1 MDKAKDL
8 EEQRL
13 MKLLKS
19 TFEGGFML
27 GCRIAGRAAPF
38 PTTEMEATWKALES
52 TSSDGVRVILD
63 AVRKAGPPWSTFAVT
78 RKAAKADPLVF
89 LRTDT
94 GISTLPL
101 PNPLALIERR
111 WNDRPGA

>member
-38 PTTEMEATWKALES
+38 STTEMEKTWRALES
-52 TSSDGVRVILD
+52 TSAEGVRVILHAARKPSLLD
-63 AVRKAGPPWSTFAVT
+63 CCGSRKAGES
-78 RKAAKADPLVF
+78 
-89 LRTDT
+89 
-94 GISTLPL
+94 
-101 PNPLALIERR
+101 
-111 WNDRPGA
+111 

>member
-1 MDKAKDL
+1 MTEKLKDV

-27 GCRIAGRAAPF
+27 GCRIAGHAAPF

-52 TSSDGVRVILD
+52 TSAHGVRVIL
-63 AVRKAGPPWSTFAVT
+63 AAARKAVPGGP
-78 RKAAKADPLVF
+78 R
-89 LRTDT
+89 
-94 GISTLPL
+94 
-101 PNPLALIERR
+101 
-111 WNDRPGA
+111 

>member
-1 MDKAKDL
+1 MMDKAKDL

-27 GCRIAGRAAPF
+27 GCRVAGRAAPF
-38 PTTEMEATWKALES
+38 STTEMEATWKALES

-63 AVRKAGPPWSTFAVT
+63 AARKAG
-78 RKAAKADPLVF
+78 
-89 LRTDT
+89 
-94 GISTLPL
+94 
-101 PNPLALIERR
+101 
-111 WNDRPGA
+111 RP

>member
-38 PTTEMEATWKALES
+38 STTEMEATWKALES

-63 AVRKAGPPWSTFAVT
+63 AARKAGRPWLTFAVT
-78 RKAAKADPLVF
+78 RKAGKTRPSGYPSDWYCYLYCLAVAF
-89 LRTDT
+89 EQRTKLT
-94 GISTLPL
+94 V
-101 PNPLALIERR
+101 R
-111 WNDRPGA
+111 

>member
-1 MDKAKDL
+1 VLNVLGNSIPCQIQPWVILRSKLKLNRDRLGAEEEVDAAERGGVRMDKAKDL

-63 AVRKAGPPWSTFAVT
+63 AVRKAGPP
-78 RKAAKADPLVF
+78 
-89 LRTDT
+89 
-94 GISTLPL
+94 
-101 PNPLALIERR
+101 
-111 WNDRPGA
+111 

>member
-1 MDKAKDL
+1 VVLRSKLKLNRESTGRRRGNGRRGAKGDVRMDKAKDL

-38 PTTEMEATWKALES
+38 STTEMEATWKALES

-63 AVRKAGPPWSTFAVT
+63 AVRKAGPP
-78 RKAAKADPLVF
+78 
-89 LRTDT
+89 
-94 GISTLPL
+94 
-101 PNPLALIERR
+101 
-111 WNDRPGA
+111 